1 MHEKLR
7 IKSLIISTMFFL
19 ISMAG
24 MLIFADKKAIV
35 IANVAQDQVEAEEVS
50 VKEPEKDK
58 TAKLLRFRQGE
69 EEAKYLCIPL
79 QSGVVAENIAME
91 NHYMD
96 KEMWIYIANTDAS
109 YYDTEAVYGNIDK
122 IESGTYEYINDRV
135 LIRFSLE
142 NVYECNSLLEEGK
155 LYVEFVHPREVYDKI
170 VVIDACGGGD
180 ETGIQIGNVP
190 EKSISLDIVKQLKSL
205 IDGSDIKVYY
215 TRTDDVNIPIESR
228 VELAN
233 AVEAD
238 MLISIRLNES
248 ADASVYGT
256 ETYYNGNYF
265 IPGFGSVQLADVIER
280 NVVTAISGKG
290 NGLVAASAE
299 NVLLAEAKVPV
310 AEIRVGY
317 ATNIEEAALLK
328 KEAYR
333 EQIAKGIYQAILG
346 AYENYL
352 KEE

>member
-1 MHEKLR
+1 MHERLR
-7 IKSLIISTMFFL
+7 IKSFTISTVFFL

-24 MLIFADKKAIV
+24 MLVYADRKAIV
-35 IANVAQDQVEAEEVS
+35 IANVAQDQVETVVTGAKEQEE
-50 VKEPEKDK
+50 DA
-58 TAKLLRFRQGE
+58 TANLLRFRQGE
-69 EEAKYLCIPL
+69 EDAKYLCIPL
-79 QSGVVAENIAME
+79 QNGVVAENIAVE

-96 KEMWIYIANTDAS
+96 KEMWIYIANTDAT

-122 IESGTYEYINDRV
+122 IESGTYEYVSGRV

-142 NVYECNSLLEEGK
+142 DVYECNSRLEEGK

-170 VVIDACGGGD
+170 VVIDAYGGG
-180 ETGIQIGNVP
+180 EESGIQTDTVL
-190 EKSISLDIVKQLKSL
+190 EKKVSLDILKKL
-205 IDGSDIKVYY
+205 KVLLDESDIKVYY
-215 TRTDDVNIPIESR
+215 TRTEDVNVLVESR

-233 AVEAD
+233 TVEAD
-238 MLISIRLNES
+238 MLIRIRVNES
-248 ADASVYGT
+248 PDETVYGT
-256 ETYYNGNYF
+256 ETYFNGNYF
-265 IPGFGSVQLADVIER
+265 IPGFGSVQLADLLER

-290 NGLVAASAE
+290 NGLFAATAE
-299 NVLLAEAKVPV
+299 NTFLADAKVPV